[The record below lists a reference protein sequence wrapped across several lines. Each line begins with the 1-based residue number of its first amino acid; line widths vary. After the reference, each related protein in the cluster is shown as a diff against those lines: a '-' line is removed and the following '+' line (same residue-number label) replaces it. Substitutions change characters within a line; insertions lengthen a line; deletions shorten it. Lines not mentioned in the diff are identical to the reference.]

1 MSHWEDYLASRRK
14 RRQEAAL
21 ESEKGFDR
29 LEKELSQAKG
39 FFPGLALL
47 VVKVVHVIMR
57 GSFTVS
63 GAIFPGL
70 ATDTDEVFD
79 GKAFEI
85 PQSVW
90 NDTIQKLS
98 SAMNLDTE
106 SVRMLQGFYQPLIG
120 ASPIVQGFALVSMYT
135 TVMQYIMGTG
145 MGKMLQSLGVKYRPG
160 LPGAGEIMGAR
171 ALDPMIDEQI
181 WGVLRRNGYSED
193 DIRLMFRSTYL
204 RISEQTIRNVFYREQ
219 KPKEWAMNRLSEMG
233 YTPERVGEIMLSWP
247 ELPTVQDLIY
257 MVGRE
262 AFEPEVQRMFGL
274 DQPAPGLYL
283 EHAAKIGY
291 PPFWAQ
297 KMWEAHWEHP
307 GLQQVLEMFHRD
319 ILTWDQVYE
328 YMTIVELPPFWR
340 EKIKSATYNVITRVD
355 ARRMYGT
362 GTLSEIELFDTYRFM
377 GYSPKDAARLVD
389 FTIKYESGADRDV
402 AKEDILRAY
411 GYKDIDRPT
420 ALTWLM
426 QIGYTDNVADFYLT
440 QRDLT
445 SDRDK
450 TVKALALLRDKYTGH
465 LIERAEAQS
474 RMTVLGLTPGAQ
486 ADQLE
491 SWDITRAKNTKLPS
505 KSDLDKFLR
514 ASIIDVL
521 TYRTEMA
528 KLGYAEKY
536 TNWYLEAIQKGLKE
550 SESEI
555 G

>member
-1 MSHWEDYLASRRK
+1 MGTWEENQAIRK
-14 RRQEAAL
+14 ANRIENAKQQEAGYL
-21 ESEKGFDR
+21 KM
-29 LEKELSQAKG
+29 EKELSEMKG
-39 FFPGLALL
+39 FFPGLGLIL
-47 VVKVVHVIMR
+47 VKIFHGLMR
-57 GSFTVS
+57 MGVAGGNILMPEAQVPTLEIFEGPIFQIPKSTWEATVNNLAS
-63 GAIFPGL
+63 SLGL
-70 ATDTDEVFD
+70 DA
-79 GKAFEI
+79 
-85 PQSVW
+85 
-90 NDTIQKLS
+90 
-98 SAMNLDTE
+98 E
-106 SVRMLQGFYQPLIG
+106 SVKLLKSFYQPLQG
-120 ASPIVQGFALVSMYT
+120 TSPIIQALSLLSMYT
-135 TVMQYIMGTG
+135 TIMQYIMGTG

-160 LPGAGEIMGAR
+160 LPGSGEVMGAR
-171 ALDPMIDEQI
+171 ALDPALDEQI
-181 WGVLRRNGYSED
+181 WGVLQRNGYTD
-193 DIRLMFRSTYL
+193 ADIKLMFASTYL
-204 RISEQTIRNVFYREQ
+204 RIPEQTIRNVFYREG
-219 KPKEWAMNRLSEMG
+219 KPVEWAANRLSEMG
-233 YTPERVGEIMLSWP
+233 YTPERVKEIMTSWP

-291 PPFWAQ
+291 PTFWAQ

-307 GLQQVLEMFHRD
+307 GLQQVLDMFHRD

-362 GTLSEIELFDTYRFM
+362 GTLTELELFDTYRFM
-377 GYSPKDAARLVD
+377 GYSPTDAARLVD
-389 FTIKYESGADRDV
+389 FTIKYESGADRDL

-411 GYKDIDRPT
+411 GYKDIDRTT
-420 ALTWLM
+420 ALAWLM
-426 QIGYTDNVADFYLT
+426 QIGYQNTVADFYLT

-450 TVKALALLRDKYTGH
+450 TVKSLALIRDKYTGH

-474 RMTVLGLTPGAQ
+474 RMTLLGLTPAAQ

-514 ASIIDVL
+514 ASIIDVG
-521 TYRTEMA
+521 TYRVEMA

-550 SESEI
+550 TELEI

>member
-1 MSHWEDYLASRRK
+1 MY
-14 RRQEAAL
+14 
-21 ESEKGFDR
+21 
-29 LEKELSQAKG
+29 
-39 FFPGLALL
+39 
-47 VVKVVHVIMR
+47 I
-57 GSFTVS
+57 
-63 GAIFPGL
+63 
-70 ATDTDEVFD
+70 
-79 GKAFEI
+79 
-85 PQSVW
+85 
-90 NDTIQKLS
+90 TI
-98 SAMNLDTE
+98 
-106 SVRMLQGFYQPLIG
+106 
-120 ASPIVQGFALVSMYT
+120 
-135 TVMQYIMGTG
+135 MQYIMGTG

-160 LPGAGEIMGAR
+160 LPSSGEVMGAR
-171 ALDPMIDEQI
+171 ALDPALDEQI
-181 WGVLRRNGYSED
+181 WKVLQRNGYQD
-193 DIRLMFRSTYL
+193 ADIKLMFASTYL
-204 RISEQTIRNVFYREQ
+204 RIPEQTIRNVFYREG
-219 KPKEWAMNRLSEMG
+219 KSKEWAVNRLSEMG
-233 YTPERVGEIMLSWP
+233 YTLERVNEIMLSWP

-291 PPFWAQ
+291 PTFWAQ

-307 GLQQVLEMFHRD
+307 GLQQVLDMFHRD

-362 GTLSEIELFDTYRFM
+362 GTLSEVELFDTYRYM
-377 GYSPKDAARLVD
+377 GYSPTDAARLVD

-411 GYKDIDRPT
+411 GYKDIDRT
-420 ALTWLM
+420 MALAWLM
-426 QIGYTDNVADFYLT
+426 QIGYQATVADFYLT

-450 TVKALALLRDKYTGH
+450 MTKSLALVRDKYTGH
-465 LIERAEAQS
+465 LIERPEAQA
-474 RMTVLGLTPGAQ
+474 RMSLLGLTPAAM

-514 ASIIDVL
+514 ASIIDVG
-521 TYRTEMA
+521 TYRVEMA

-536 TNWYLEAIQKGLKE
+536 TNWYLSAIQKGLE
-550 SESEI
+550 EADSEI

>member
-98 SAMNLDTE
+98 SAMNLDAE

-204 RISEQTIRNVFYREQ
+204 RISEQTIRNVFYREG

-291 PPFWAQ
+291 PPYWAQ

-328 YMTIVELPPFWR
+328 YCTIVELAPFWR
-340 EKIKSATYNVITRVD
+340 EKIKQASYNVITRVD

-420 ALTWLM
+420 ALAWLM

>member
-1 MSHWEDYLASRRK
+1 MGHWEDYLASRRK
-14 RRQEAAL
+14 RRQEAAI

-29 LEKELSQAKG
+29 MEKELSQAKG

-70 ATDTDEVFD
+70 ATDTDEAFD

-90 NDTIQKLS
+90 NDTIKNLS
-98 SAMNLDTE
+98 SAMNLDAE
-106 SVRMLQGFYQPLIG
+106 SVKILQSFYQPLVG

-160 LPGAGEIMGAR
+160 LPGAGEVMGAR
-171 ALDPMIDEQI
+171 GLDPALDEQI
-181 WGVLRRNGYSED
+181 WGVLRRNGYTD
-193 DIRLMFRSTYL
+193 ADIQLMFASTYL
-204 RISEQTIRNVFYREQ
+204 RIPEQTIRNVYYREQ
-219 KPKEWAMNRLSEMG
+219 KPKEWAFNRLSEMG

-291 PPFWAQ
+291 PTFWAQ

-307 GLQQVLEMFHRD
+307 GLQQVLDMFHRD

-362 GTLSEIELFDTYRFM
+362 GTLTEVELFDTYRFM
-377 GYSPKDAARLVD
+377 GYSPTDAARLVD

-411 GYKDIDRPT
+411 GYKDIDRNT
-420 ALTWLM
+420 ALAWLM
-426 QIGYTDNVADFYLT
+426 QIGYQNTVADFYLT

-450 TVKALALLRDKYTGH
+450 TVKSLALIRDKYTGH

-474 RMTVLGLTPGAQ
+474 RMTLLGLTPAAQ

-514 ASIIDVL
+514 ASIIDVG
-521 TYRTEMA
+521 TYRVEMA

-550 SESEI
+550 TELEI